1 MWFPDPSL
9 RGFEPMARVSPLHVV
24 SSQIAY
30 LPSLPCRFEPDR
42 SQFGTKRFADAVNPS
57 AHQPVVTPCYQ
68 RERPC
73 DRDRVITVHSI
84 HTLSADTKISM
95 LNIEEVLSP
104 TP

>member
-1 MWFPDPSL
+1 MLASVKPHFRDDDPISESHAIMWFPDPSL

-68 RERPC
+68 RE
-73 DRDRVITVHSI
+73 
-84 HTLSADTKISM
+84 
-95 LNIEEVLSP
+95 
-104 TP
+104 